1 MSKKYN
7 DPSITINK
15 VYTKT
20 GDQGK
25 TKLGGGQ
32 KISKDDIRVVSYGEV
47 DELNASIALI
57 IEVIKSDFK
66 STKYKDINLLL
77 LQIQNKLF
85 NLGTMIAALPENIN
99 SKTPQISKDDV
110 EFLEQKI
117 DFYNNENNTLKSFVI
132 PGGNLPNSYIHLSR
146 TICRRAESSCVSLL
160 NTQNISDIVVVY
172 LVIFLLLLTKNVSKF
187 LPTHYG
193 QIFAI
198 SKTSLT

>member
-146 TICRRAESSCVSLL
+146 TICRRAERSCVSLL

-172 LVIFLLLLTKNVSKF
+172 LNRLSDLLFVLSRVVIKYSNNKENLWDPNS
-187 LPTHYG
+187 
-193 QIFAI
+193 
-198 SKTSLT
+198 

>member
-15 VYTKT
+15 VYTKM

-25 TKLGGGQ
+25 TKLVGGQ

-117 DFYNNENNTLKSFVI
+117 DYYNNENNTLKSFVI

-146 TICRRAESSCVSLL
+146 TICRRAERSCVSLL

-172 LVIFLLLLTKNVSKF
+172 LNRLSDLLFVLSRVVIKYSNNKENLWDPNS
-187 LPTHYG
+187 
-193 QIFAI
+193 
-198 SKTSLT
+198 

>member
-25 TKLGGGQ
+25 TTLIGGQ

-117 DFYNNENNTLKSFVI
+117 DYYNNENKILKSFVI

-146 TICRRAESSCVSLL
+146 TICRRAERSCVSLL

-172 LVIFLLLLTKNVSKF
+172 LNRLSDLLFVLSRVVIKYSNNKENLWDPNS
-187 LPTHYG
+187 
-193 QIFAI
+193 
-198 SKTSLT
+198 